1 MCGFLVAHMR
11 RTWGVA
17 AFTCA
22 AQLVTWRL
30 DRVGLEREPPPA
42 VRVAADARA
51 AADAAHGAEGVYAA
65 AFLAGMQPA
74 VIPQPG
80 GPPVRGRRGSRDSS
94 EFVGRDSS

>member
-1 MCGFLVAHMR
+1 MR

-42 VRVAADARA
+42 VRVVADARA
-51 AADAAHGAEGVYAA
+51 AADAAHGASHGAAGVYAA

-74 VIPQPG
+74 VIPQAAHP
-80 GPPVRGRRGSRDSS
+80 
-94 EFVGRDSS
+94 